1 MPGGGDLDYN
11 GLAMKKYTVTGE
23 WEGSRLDRFVRS
35 ILPHLSFPAAQGLVR
50 RKDVLLNGK
59 KAGGAARL
67 SAGDVVEV
75 RFPAAKDEKEEGRGR
90 AERDWDS
97 GEEPRM
103 ARGAQA
109 SRANELSQR
118 FGLIGKGI
126 PIIFEDRHILAIDKP
141 AGLPVQP
148 GNKKE
153 LGSLLDL
160 LEIYR
165 ASGKARGGRGRSGRA
180 PEGGSSRD
188 PGSHG
193 PANGPAEDP
202 ADSFPFTPVHRL
214 DSPTSGL
221 LLVAKTRKAAI
232 WLAEAFRTG
241 KVEKKYLAVV
251 EGIPRDKSGR
261 IDTKLETVKGIDSTS
276 APSPGGREAIT
287 VYKVLKSTRRGRS
300 MLEIKISTGRTH
312 QIRAHMASIGHPVAG
327 DGKYGP
333 GAESAKGGGNARVPR
348 AKGPGDARPRQA
360 NDRPAR
366 GRLMLHSW
374 KIAFTHPET
383 GVRMRLTS
391 APPDD
396 FVL

>member
-1 MPGGGDLDYN
+1 
-11 GLAMKKYTVTGE
+11 MKKYTVTGE

-59 KAGGAARL
+59 KADGAARL
-67 SAGDVVEV
+67 SAGDLVEV
-75 RFPAAKDEKEEGRGR
+75 RFPAANEDEAQGRGR
-90 AERDWDS
+90 AARGGS
-97 GEEPRM
+97 FGEEPR
-103 ARGAQA
+103 GAQA
-109 SRANELSQR
+109 GQALRADELSRR
-118 FGLIGKGI
+118 FGLIGQGI
-126 PIIFEDRHILAIDKP
+126 PIIFEDRDILAIDKP

-165 ASGKARGGRGRSGRA
+165 MSGKARGGRRRA
-180 PEGGSSRD
+180 GSSPEGGSSRD
-188 PGSHG
+188 PGSRG
-193 PANGPAEDP
+193 PADDTAADP
-202 ADSFPFTPVHRL
+202 ADSFPYTPAHRL

-221 LLVAKTRKAAI
+221 LLVAKTRKAARG
-232 WLAEAFRTG
+232 LSEAFRAG

-261 IDTKLETVKGIDSTS
+261 IDTKLETIKGVDSTS
-276 APSPGGREAIT
+276 APSPGGREAVT
-287 VYKVLKSTRRGRS
+287 LYKVLKSTRRGRS

-327 DGKYGP
+327 DVKYGP
-333 GAESAKGGGNARVPR
+333 GAASARDGGKARLPQAKGSGDPR
-348 AKGPGDARPRQA
+348 PLQA
-360 NDRPAR
+360 NDRPSR

-374 KIAFTHPET
+374 KIAFTHPVT
-383 GVRMRLTS
+383 GERVRFTS
-391 APPDD
+391 SPPDD

>member
-1 MPGGGDLDYN
+1 
-11 GLAMKKYTVTGE
+11 MKKYTVTGE

-67 SAGDVVEV
+67 SVGDVVEV
-75 RFPAAKDEKEEGRGR
+75 RFPAAKDENEEGRGR
-90 AERDWDS
+90 AAQGGASNEEPRMELNGAS
-97 GEEPRM
+97 GEEPRT
-103 ARGAQA
+103 ARGEQA
-109 SRANELSQR
+109 ARANELSRR
-118 FGLIGKGI
+118 FGLIGQGI
-126 PIIFEDRHILAIDKP
+126 PIIFEDGHILAIDKP

-153 LGSLLDL
+153 LGCLLDL

-165 ASGKARGGRGRSGRA
+165 ASGKARGGRRRAGAA
-180 PEGGSSRD
+180 PERGSSRD
-188 PGSHG
+188 PRPSGR
-193 PANGPAEDP
+193 ANSPAEDP
-202 ADSFPFTPVHRL
+202 IDSFHYTPAHRL

-221 LLVAKTRKAAI
+221 LLVAKTRKAARG
-232 WLAEAFRTG
+232 LAEAFSTG

-251 EGIPRDKSGR
+251 EGIPREKSGR
-261 IDTKLETVKGIDSTS
+261 IDTKLETIKGIDSTS
-276 APSPGGREAIT
+276 APSRGGRDAVT
-287 VYKVLKSTRRGRS
+287 TYKVLKSTRRGRS

-327 DGKYGP
+327 DVKYGP
-333 GAESAKGGGNARVPR
+333 GAGPAKGARNTSHPWE
-348 AKGPGDARPRQA
+348 K
-360 NDRPAR
+360 DRPTR

-383 GVRMRLTS
+383 GERVRLTS

>member
-1 MPGGGDLDYN
+1 MDYN
-11 GLAMKKYTVTGE
+11 GPAMKKYTVTGE

-75 RFPAAKDEKEEGRGR
+75 RFPAAKEKDEEGRGR
-90 AERDWDS
+90 AEREWVS
-97 GEEPRM
+97 GEEPRK
-103 ARGAQA
+103 AQQA
-109 SRANELSQR
+109 PAARANELSRR

-126 PIIFEDRHILAIDKP
+126 TIIFEDRHILVIDKP

-165 ASGKARGGRGRSGRA
+165 ASGKARGGRRRA
-180 PEGGSSRD
+180 GSAPAEGSSRD
-188 PGSHG
+188 SRHSG
-193 PANGPAEDP
+193 PADDPSADP
-202 ADSFPFTPVHRL
+202 ADSFPYTPAHRL

-221 LLVAKTRKAAI
+221 LLVAKTRKAARG
-232 WLAEAFRTG
+232 LAEAFRTK

-261 IDTKLETVKGIDSTS
+261 IDTKLETIKGIDSTT
-276 APSPGGREAIT
+276 APSRGGREAVT
-287 VYKVLKSTRRGRS
+287 VYKVLKSSRRGRS

-333 GAESAKGGGNARVPR
+333 GAESAKGAGNARPPQS
-348 AKGPGDARPRQA
+348 K
-360 NDRPAR
+360 DRPAR

-383 GVRMRLTS
+383 GERVRLGS